1 MATGDPQTVKSSEKM
16 IALVD
21 ELTDRGDAG
30 VTELAGATGF
40 HKSTVYVHLQTMLE
54 HGLVVNDG
62 GTYRLS
68 LKFLAISEAIRNQRP
83 VYRHGRGEIES
94 LAKETGELACL
105 GVPEGGMTVVVH
117 TTQGEKASQ
126 TISDGTRIPMV
137 DSPMGKVL
145 LAFGAEMAGA
155 DERTGGD
162 GGGGGEDGEWSDRLD
177 EKLEGELEAI
187 REDGYGVST
196 DQSVDG
202 IPYIA
207 EPEPDKPRSESH
219 RTDVRNRAVAAPIL
233 RGDEPVGTVG
243 VTGPS
248 KRISGDYRT
257 HVRQQVVQTAAMI
270 EKKLAVSDTE
280 S

>member
-1 MATGDPQTVKSSEKM
+1 MAAQDAQTVESSAKM
-16 IALVD
+16 IALVE
-21 ELTDRGDAG
+21 ELAERDVAG
-30 VTELAGATGF
+30 VTELAEATGL

-54 HGLVVNDG
+54 HDLVVATEG
-62 GTYRLS
+62 RYRLS
-68 LKFLAISEAIRNQRP
+68 LKLLAISEEIRSHRP
-83 VYRHGRGEIES
+83 VYRVGEREIGS

-105 GVPEGGMTVVVH
+105 AVPEDGMTGIVH
-117 TTQGEKASQ
+117 TASGEKASQ

-137 DSPMGKVL
+137 DSPMGRVL
-145 LAFGAEMAGA
+145 LAFGAGDDGA
-155 DERTGGD
+155 QERPGRGEEGD
-162 GGGGGEDGEWSDRLD
+162 GGDPE
-177 EKLEGELEAI
+177 EGLARDLAAI
-187 REDGYGVST
+187 REDGYDVSA

-233 RGDEPVGTVG
+233 RGDEPVGAVG

-248 KRISGDYRT
+248 KRISGEYQD
-257 HVRQQVVQTAAMI
+257 HVRAQVVQTAATI
-270 EKKLAVSDTE
+270 ERKLALSDAE